1 MLLRICSGGF
11 DFLTS
16 GLLSKTCLIDF
27 TICPIRLAAWP
38 SGKYFCL
45 LHNNSNT
52 KCIVHGQHI
61 NTFLMIPFVL
71 SRTVSS
77 VLVTD
82 VRYKGNYAM
91 LLAQI
96 WEARNKA
103 KGGKKE
109 IEVIG
114 SLIHCW
120 PCLPASQK
128 KSYKWNSSL
137 SWTYE
142 AVAIAACNSLRLQLN
157 VDFSASD

>member
-1 MLLRICSGGF
+1 
-11 DFLTS
+11 
-16 GLLSKTCLIDF
+16 
-27 TICPIRLAAWP
+27 
-38 SGKYFCL
+38 
-45 LHNNSNT
+45 
-52 KCIVHGQHI
+52 
-61 NTFLMIPFVL
+61 MIPFVL

-120 PCLPASQK
+120 PCLPASPKKVINETAVCLEFTKRLQK
-128 KSYKWNSSL
+128 PH
-137 SWTYE
+137 
-142 AVAIAACNSLRLQLN
+142 AIALGYSSMLI
-157 VDFSASD
+157 FGK